1 MSIFRC
7 QRCGLGR
14 SWVAIGRLRRRL
26 LLFQAPCCF
35 FFWRCACGCCEIDLF
50 GAWSL
55 GLATAWV
62 AVVVTG
68 GLSGRVARGCDELRG
83 VLRRAVHW
91 AGIVGGCVRVCG
103 IWRVVVAKT
112 PLNSGKLTIFGG
124 LRVQFGPLGMTDGD
138 DTGTVFSFP
147 RVTRLPWFS
156 LRNGIGWESPEW
168 ALQPPIIVDL
178 PESDPV
184 FSTSRVEIRLSWLF
198 WSGVVSHL
206 SAAAC
211 FAGSTET
218 RSGAL
223 RRIWALRPAGG
234 VWRIGCCGFDQG
246 AYSILCVAVCL
257 RSSRYLGRR
266 DVPVSC
272 AILIKPG
279 DTLSFDSKGGG
290 KESGSNLAD

>member
-1 MSIFRC
+1 M
-7 QRCGLGR
+7 GG
-14 SWVAIGRLRRRL
+14 SWVAIDGLQRLFSVSSAASL
-26 LLFQAPCCF
+26 L
-35 FFWRCACGCCEIDLF
+35 FWRCACGCCEIDLF

-68 GLSGRVARGCDELRG
+68 GLSGGVARGCDELRG

-124 LRVQFGPLGMTDGD
+124 LCVRFGPLGMTDGGD
-138 DTGTVFSFP
+138 AGTVFSFP
-147 RVTRLPWFS
+147 QVTRLLWFS

-178 PESDPV
+178 PEFDPV
-184 FSTSRVEIRLSWLF
+184 FSTSRVEIRLPWRF
-198 WSGVVSHL
+198 WSGVVSH
-206 SAAAC
+206 SDAAAR
-211 FAGSTET
+211 FAGSTEA

-223 RRIWALRPAGG
+223 RRILALRPAGG
-234 VWRIGCCGFDQG
+234 
-246 AYSILCVAVCL
+246 
-257 RSSRYLGRR
+257 
-266 DVPVSC
+266 
-272 AILIKPG
+272 
-279 DTLSFDSKGGG
+279 
-290 KESGSNLAD
+290 LAHRVLWF